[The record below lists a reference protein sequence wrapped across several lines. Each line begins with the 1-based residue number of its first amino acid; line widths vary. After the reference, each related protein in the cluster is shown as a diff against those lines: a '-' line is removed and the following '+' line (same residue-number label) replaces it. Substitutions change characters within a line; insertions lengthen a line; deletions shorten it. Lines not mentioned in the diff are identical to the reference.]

1 MLRLPTYE
9 DLSKE
14 QDEILD
20 LPLDANHIIVG
31 PPGTGKTV
39 MAIHRA
45 RMLHEKRN
53 EPTLI
58 LMYNRLLCA
67 YTSAAIEGIGI
78 DGMATTFHSW
88 FPKFFKDVYGSAPAK
103 VDRYTFDWL
112 ACLQVITSRPLPPKK
127 KYHLLVDEG
136 QDMPKELY
144 FLLPHIS
151 QTLTVFADEN
161 QSITGDQSTIAE
173 IKAATGIT
181 EVHTLTLNYRNTL
194 PIAKLAAS
202 FHVGIKTGIAKV
214 ADTGRSGNLP
224 VLDADPSMSSAV
236 MRLVNLESSR
246 SSEPI
251 GVLVFRKDIQKK
263 LYNRL
268 LGKTKRK
275 PQIYS
280 SDEAVMNG
288 RDAVDW
294 TKPGIKIVA
303 FASAKGL
310 EFNTVILPEFQA
322 FTLDPDSVRCRMMLY
337 VLVSRARKELFITY
351 SGEGTPPSVGKFD
364 MSLLDDR
371 R

>member
-20 LPLDANHIIVG
+20 LPLDANHLIIG

-45 RMLHEKRN
+45 RMLHEKRG

-58 LMYNRLLCA
+58 LMYNKLLCT
-67 YTSAAIEGIGI
+67 YTSAAIEGLGI
-78 DGMATTFHSW
+78 EGIATTYHKW
-88 FPKFFKDVYGSAPAK
+88 FPNFFKEAYGIAPPK
-103 VDRYTFDWL
+103 IDRYTFDWE
-112 ACLQVITSRPLPPKK
+112 ACLKVIVSNPIPPKK

-136 QDMPKELY
+136 QDMPKA
-144 FLLPHIS
+144 FFILLPHIA

-161 QSITGDQSTIAE
+161 QSITPDQSTIAD
-173 IKAATGIT
+173 IKSATGIT

-202 FHVGIKTGIAKV
+202 FHVGIQTGIAKV
-214 ADTGRSGNLP
+214 ADTGRGGSLP
-224 VLDADPSMSSAV
+224 VLDADENISSAV
-236 MRLVNLESSR
+236 TRLVNLESSR
-246 SSEPI
+246 SNEPI
-251 GVLVFRKDIQKK
+251 GVLVFKKEIQKK

-268 LGKTKRK
+268 LGKTRRT

-280 SDEAVMNG
+280 SDEEVM
-288 RDAVDW
+288 RDREAVDW

-303 FASAKGL
+303 YQSAKGL

-322 FTLDPDSVRCRMMLY
+322 YTFPPDSLAFRMMLY

-351 SGEGTPPSVGKFD
+351 SGDGTPASLNKFD
-364 MSLLDDR
+364 MTLLDDR